1 METAKRMA
9 YVAKECGADIVK
21 YQTAV
26 PELVVSRF
34 AEKAEYQKQTTD
46 AAESQLEMIRKLH
59 FSFEGH
65 RELKEYCDS
74 IGIQYLSAPFDIP
87 SVRFLGTLGMPLIK
101 IPSGEI
107 TNLPYLEEIGKLHT
121 PALKLQQ
128 TVVGRQSET
137 TVAVL
142 YVDGI
147 ADPAR
152 VQRILDRLDTIDEQA
167 LLGRGDLEPYLT
179 HRPRALLPQLGQ
191 TERPDKF
198 AGALLDGCV
207 GLLVDGLP
215 MGYLL
220 PTTFHLLMHA
230 PEDESHNYLLASALI
245 VLRYFA
251 LAISLMFPALYV
263 AVAMYHQEMIPAK
276 LLLSVIQAKQQVPFS
291 VPAIILFMLIAF
303 ELLQEAGLRLPN
315 SIGQTV
321 SIIGALLVG
330 QSAVDAKVVSPVAI
344 IVVALAGIAGYTLP
358 NQELSNAVRLLRL
371 GLVLAAFL
379 YLLLRRR
386 DFAILRAMGVPNGPA
401 ARGLLGPVALLGLLG
416 IAAGSIPAWGY
427 AMRKTAETLATI
439 SGPEGAEVSVE
450 LSRLYLVGICAC
462 VWALLVA
469 FVAIGAGRL
478 SRRPALELLQG
489 AAGGRKKRKKDIAKA
504 TATGGEARKSVSA
517 GEGAP
522 GGKRANLAGAD
533 RCPQGAAPGTGG
545 PAWEYPAG
553 MCCGRSAA
561 PL

>member
-1 METAKRMA
+1 LWFFPVILRNMQTNFFHRGAGDGPHPRPQPQYDVPVTAGELKKIFSDCDDFETRTVRIGLESRLTVTVCWLDGVVSAGDVSTDVLRPLT
-9 YVAKECGADIVK
+9 EGGRLADIASTREALHRIE
-21 YQTAV
+21 QGAV
-26 PELVVSRF
+26 YSCSTRTRAEMDDVVFDLTNGSVALVFDAQRKAVTFEVRTSNVRAVSEPTI
-34 AEKAEYQKQTTD
+34 EKSVSGAKD
-46 AAESQLEMIRKLH
+46 AFVETLRINTSL
-59 FSFEGH
+59 
-65 RELKEYCDS
+65 
-74 IGIQYLSAPFDIP
+74 
-87 SVRFLGTLGMPLIK
+87 VRR
-101 IPSGEI
+101 
-107 TNLPYLEEIGKLHT
+107 KLHT

-230 PEDESHNYLLASALI
+230 PEDESHHYLLASALI

-321 SIIGALLVG
+321 SIIG
-330 QSAVDAKVVSPVAI
+330 SAVDAKVVSPVAI

-371 GLVLAAFL
+371 GLVLAAALAGLFGIL
-379 YLLLRRR
+379 AMLGLVIWYLCTIDSDGVAYMAPFVDSERPTIFRTLLRRPQPDEKFR
-386 DFAILRAMGVPNGPA
+386 PPEYGSPN
-401 ARGLLGPVALLGLLG
+401 
-416 IAAGSIPAWGY
+416 
-427 AMRKTAETLATI
+427 
-439 SGPEGAEVSVE
+439 
-450 LSRLYLVGICAC
+450 
-462 VWALLVA
+462 
-469 FVAIGAGRL
+469 
-478 SRRPALELLQG
+478 RRRQ
-489 AAGGRKKRKKDIAKA
+489 R
-504 TATGGEARKSVSA
+504 
-517 GEGAP
+517 
-522 GGKRANLAGAD
+522 
-533 RCPQGAAPGTGG
+533 
-545 PAWEYPAG
+545 
-553 MCCGRSAA
+553 
-561 PL
+561 

>member
-1 METAKRMA
+1 MQTDFFHSGSNDGPHPRPQPQYDVPVTAGELKKIFSDCDDFETRTVRIGLESRLTVTVCWLDGVVSAGDVSTDVLRPLT
-9 YVAKECGADIVK
+9 EGGRLADI
-21 YQTAV
+21 TSTREAV
-26 PELVVSRF
+26 HRIEQGAVYSCSTRTRAKMDDVVFDLTNGSVALMFVAQRKAVTFEVRTSNVRAVSEPTIEKSVSGSKDAFVETLRINTSLVR
-34 AEKAEYQKQTTD
+34 
-46 AAESQLEMIRKLH
+46 R
-59 FSFEGH
+59 
-65 RELKEYCDS
+65 
-74 IGIQYLSAPFDIP
+74 
-87 SVRFLGTLGMPLIK
+87 
-101 IPSGEI
+101 
-107 TNLPYLEEIGKLHT
+107 KLHT

-152 VQRILDRLDTIDEQA
+152 VQRILDKLDTIDEQA

-179 HRPRALLPQLGQ
+179 QLGQ

-220 PTTFHLLMHA
+220 PTTFQLLMHA
-230 PEDESHNYLLASALI
+230 PEDESHHYLLASALI

-251 LAISLMFPALYV
+251 LAISLTFPALYV
-263 AVAMYHQEMIPAK
+263 AVAMYHQEMVPAK

-291 VPAIILFMLIAF
+291 VPTIILFMLIAF

-371 GLVLAAFL
+371 WLVLAAALAGLFG
-379 YLLLRRR
+379 
-386 DFAILRAMGVPNGPA
+386 IL
-401 ARGLLGPVALLGLLG
+401 ALLGLAIWYLCTIDSDG
-416 IAAGSIPAWGY
+416 VAYMAPFVDSERPAIF
-427 AMRKTAETLATI
+427 RTL
-439 SGPEGAEVSVE
+439 
-450 LSRLYLVGICAC
+450 L
-462 VWALLVA
+462 
-469 FVAIGAGRL
+469 
-478 SRRPALELLQG
+478 RRPQPDEKF
-489 AAGGRKKRKKDIAKA
+489 R
-504 TATGGEARKSVSA
+504 
-517 GEGAP
+517 P
-522 GGKRANLAGAD
+522 
-533 RCPQGAAPGTGG
+533 P
-545 PAWEYPAG
+545 EYGSPN
-553 MCCGRSAA
+553 RRRQR
-561 PL
+561 

>member
-1 METAKRMA
+1 MQTNFFHR
-9 YVAKECGADIVK
+9 GADDGPHPRPQPQYDVPATTGELKKIFSDCDDFEAR
-21 YQTAV
+21 AV
-26 PELVVSRF
+26 RIGLESRLTVTVCWLDGMVSAGDVSTDVLRPLTEGGRLADIASTREAVRRIEQGAVYSCSTRTRTEMDDVVSDLTNGSVALVFDAQRRAVTF
-34 AEKAEYQKQTTD
+34 EVRTANVRAVSEPTIEKSVSGSKD
-46 AAESQLEMIRKLH
+46 AFVETLRINTSL
-59 FSFEGH
+59 
-65 RELKEYCDS
+65 
-74 IGIQYLSAPFDIP
+74 
-87 SVRFLGTLGMPLIK
+87 VRR
-101 IPSGEI
+101 
-107 TNLPYLEEIGKLHT
+107 KLHT

-147 ADPAR
+147 AGPAR
-152 VQRILDRLDTIDEQA
+152 VQRILDKLDTIDEQA

-179 HRPRALLPQLGQ
+179 QRPRALLPQLGQ

-198 AGALLDGCV
+198 AGELLDGCV

-220 PTTFHLLMHA
+220 PTTFRLLMHA
-230 PEDESHNYLLASALI
+230 PEDESHHYLLASALI

-251 LAISLMFPALYV
+251 LAISLTFPALYV

-291 VPAIILFMLIAF
+291 VPTIILFMLIAF

-371 GLVLAAFL
+371 GLVLAAALAGLFGIL
-379 YLLLRRR
+379 AALGLVIWYLCTIDSDGVAYMAPFVDSERPTIFRTLLRRPQPDEKFR
-386 DFAILRAMGVPNGPA
+386 PPEYDSPN
-401 ARGLLGPVALLGLLG
+401 
-416 IAAGSIPAWGY
+416 
-427 AMRKTAETLATI
+427 
-439 SGPEGAEVSVE
+439 
-450 LSRLYLVGICAC
+450 
-462 VWALLVA
+462 
-469 FVAIGAGRL
+469 
-478 SRRPALELLQG
+478 RRRQ
-489 AAGGRKKRKKDIAKA
+489 R
-504 TATGGEARKSVSA
+504 
-517 GEGAP
+517 
-522 GGKRANLAGAD
+522 
-533 RCPQGAAPGTGG
+533 
-545 PAWEYPAG
+545 
-553 MCCGRSAA
+553 
-561 PL
+561 

>member
-1 METAKRMA
+1 MQTNFFHRGAGDGPHPRPQPQYDVPVTAGELKKIFSDCDDFETRTVRIGLESRLTVTVCWLDGVVSANDVSTDVLRPLT
-9 YVAKECGADIVK
+9 EGGRLADIASTREALHRIE
-21 YQTAV
+21 QGAV
-26 PELVVSRF
+26 YSCSTRTRAKMDDAVFDLTNGSVALVFDAQRKAVTFEVRTSNVRAVSEPTI
-34 AEKAEYQKQTTD
+34 EKSVSGAKD
-46 AAESQLEMIRKLH
+46 AFVETLRINTSL
-59 FSFEGH
+59 
-65 RELKEYCDS
+65 
-74 IGIQYLSAPFDIP
+74 
-87 SVRFLGTLGMPLIK
+87 VRR
-101 IPSGEI
+101 
-107 TNLPYLEEIGKLHT
+107 KLHT

-220 PTTFHLLMHA
+220 PTTFQLLMHA
-230 PEDESHNYLLASALI
+230 PEDESHHYLLASALI

-276 LLLSVIQAKQQVPFS
+276 LLLSVIQ
-291 VPAIILFMLIAF
+291 
-303 ELLQEAGLRLPN
+303 RLPN

-371 GLVLAAFL
+371 GLVLAAALAGLFGIL
-379 YLLLRRR
+379 AMLGLVIWYLCTIDSDGVAYMAPFVDSERPTIFRTLLRRPQPDEKFR
-386 DFAILRAMGVPNGPA
+386 PPEYGSPN
-401 ARGLLGPVALLGLLG
+401 
-416 IAAGSIPAWGY
+416 
-427 AMRKTAETLATI
+427 
-439 SGPEGAEVSVE
+439 
-450 LSRLYLVGICAC
+450 
-462 VWALLVA
+462 
-469 FVAIGAGRL
+469 
-478 SRRPALELLQG
+478 RRRQ
-489 AAGGRKKRKKDIAKA
+489 R
-504 TATGGEARKSVSA
+504 
-517 GEGAP
+517 
-522 GGKRANLAGAD
+522 
-533 RCPQGAAPGTGG
+533 
-545 PAWEYPAG
+545 
-553 MCCGRSAA
+553 
-561 PL
+561 

>member
-1 METAKRMA
+1 MQTDFFHSGSNDGPHPRPQPQYDVPVTAGELKKIFSDCDDFEARTVRIGLESRLTVTVCWLDGV
-9 YVAKECGADIVK
+9 VAAGDVSADILRPL
-21 YQTAV
+21 TEGGRLADITSTREAV
-26 PELVVSRF
+26 HRIEQGAVYSCSTRTRAKMDDAVFDLTNGSVALVFDAQRKAVTFEVRTSNVRAVSEPTI
-34 AEKAEYQKQTTD
+34 EKSVSGSKD
-46 AAESQLEMIRKLH
+46 AFVETLRINTSL
-59 FSFEGH
+59 
-65 RELKEYCDS
+65 
-74 IGIQYLSAPFDIP
+74 
-87 SVRFLGTLGMPLIK
+87 VRR
-101 IPSGEI
+101 
-107 TNLPYLEEIGKLHT
+107 KLHT

-137 TVAVL
+137 TVA
-142 YVDGI
+142 
-147 ADPAR
+147 AR

-220 PTTFHLLMHA
+220 PTTFRLLMHT
-230 PEDESHNYLLASALI
+230 PEDEAHNYLLASALI

-291 VPAIILFMLIAF
+291 VPTIILFMLIAF

-371 GLVLAAFL
+371 GLVLAAALAGLFGIL
-379 YLLLRRR
+379 AMLGLVIWYLCTIDSDGVAYMAPFVDSERPALWRTLLRRPQPDEKFR
-386 DFAILRAMGVPNGPA
+386 PPEYGSPN
-401 ARGLLGPVALLGLLG
+401 
-416 IAAGSIPAWGY
+416 
-427 AMRKTAETLATI
+427 
-439 SGPEGAEVSVE
+439 
-450 LSRLYLVGICAC
+450 
-462 VWALLVA
+462 
-469 FVAIGAGRL
+469 
-478 SRRPALELLQG
+478 RRRQ
-489 AAGGRKKRKKDIAKA
+489 R
-504 TATGGEARKSVSA
+504 
-517 GEGAP
+517 
-522 GGKRANLAGAD
+522 
-533 RCPQGAAPGTGG
+533 
-545 PAWEYPAG
+545 
-553 MCCGRSAA
+553 
-561 PL
+561 

>member
-1 METAKRMA
+1 MR
-9 YVAKECGADIVK
+9 
-21 YQTAV
+21 
-26 PELVVSRF
+26 R
-34 AEKAEYQKQTTD
+34 
-46 AAESQLEMIRKLH
+46 
-59 FSFEGH
+59 
-65 RELKEYCDS
+65 
-74 IGIQYLSAPFDIP
+74 
-87 SVRFLGTLGMPLIK
+87 
-101 IPSGEI
+101 
-107 TNLPYLEEIGKLHT
+107 KLHT

-152 VQRILDRLDTIDEQA
+152 VQRILDKLDTIDEQA

-179 HRPRALLPQLGQ
+179 QRPRALLPQLGQ

-220 PTTFHLLMHA
+220 PTTFRLLMHA
-230 PEDESHNYLLASALI
+230 PEDKSHHYLLASALI

-251 LAISLMFPALYV
+251 LAISLTFPALYV

-291 VPAIILFMLIAF
+291 VPTIILFMLIAF

-344 IVVALAGIAGYTLP
+344 IVVALAGLFG
-358 NQELSNAVRLLRL
+358 
-371 GLVLAAFL
+371 
-379 YLLLRRR
+379 
-386 DFAILRAMGVPNGPA
+386 IL
-401 ARGLLGPVALLGLLG
+401 ALLGLVIWYLCTIESDG
-416 IAAGSIPAWGY
+416 VAYMAPFVDSERPTIF
-427 AMRKTAETLATI
+427 RTL
-439 SGPEGAEVSVE
+439 
-450 LSRLYLVGICAC
+450 L
-462 VWALLVA
+462 
-469 FVAIGAGRL
+469 
-478 SRRPALELLQG
+478 RRPQPDEKF
-489 AAGGRKKRKKDIAKA
+489 R
-504 TATGGEARKSVSA
+504 
-517 GEGAP
+517 P
-522 GGKRANLAGAD
+522 
-533 RCPQGAAPGTGG
+533 P
-545 PAWEYPAG
+545 EYGSPN
-553 MCCGRSAA
+553 RRRQR
-561 PL
+561 

>member
-1 METAKRMA
+1 MQTDFFHSGSNDGPHPRPQPQYDVPVTAGELKKIFSDCDDFEARTVRIGLESRLTVTVCWLDGVVSA
-9 YVAKECGADIVK
+9 GDVSTDVLRPLTEGGRLADI
-21 YQTAV
+21 TSTREAV
-26 PELVVSRF
+26 HRIEQGAVYSCSTRTRAKMDDAVGDLTNGSVALVFDAQRKAVTFEVRTSNVRAVSEPTI
-34 AEKAEYQKQTTD
+34 EKSVSGSKD
-46 AAESQLEMIRKLH
+46 ASL
-59 FSFEGH
+59 
-65 RELKEYCDS
+65 
-74 IGIQYLSAPFDIP
+74 
-87 SVRFLGTLGMPLIK
+87 VRR
-101 IPSGEI
+101 
-107 TNLPYLEEIGKLHT
+107 KLHT

-147 ADPAR
+147 ADPAH

-179 HRPRALLPQLGQ
+179 QRPRALLPQLGQ

-220 PTTFHLLMHA
+220 PTTFRLLMHA
-230 PEDESHNYLLASALI
+230 PEDESHHYLLASALI

-291 VPAIILFMLIAF
+291 VPTIILFMLIAF

-371 GLVLAAFL
+371 GLVLAAALAGLFGIL
-379 YLLLRRR
+379 AVLGLVVWYLCTIDSDGVAYMAPFVDSERPTIFRTLLRRPQPDEKFR
-386 DFAILRAMGVPNGPA
+386 PPEYGSPN
-401 ARGLLGPVALLGLLG
+401 
-416 IAAGSIPAWGY
+416 
-427 AMRKTAETLATI
+427 
-439 SGPEGAEVSVE
+439 
-450 LSRLYLVGICAC
+450 
-462 VWALLVA
+462 
-469 FVAIGAGRL
+469 
-478 SRRPALELLQG
+478 RRRQ
-489 AAGGRKKRKKDIAKA
+489 R
-504 TATGGEARKSVSA
+504 
-517 GEGAP
+517 
-522 GGKRANLAGAD
+522 
-533 RCPQGAAPGTGG
+533 
-545 PAWEYPAG
+545 
-553 MCCGRSAA
+553 
-561 PL
+561 

>member
-1 METAKRMA
+1 MQTNFFHR
-9 YVAKECGADIVK
+9 GADDGPHLRPQPQYDVPV
-21 YQTAV
+21 TAG
-26 PELVVSRF
+26 ELKKIFSDCDDFEARAVRIGLESRLTVTVCWLDGMVSAGDVSTDVLRPLTEGDRLADITSTREAVRRIEQGAVYSCSTRTRTEMDNVVSDLTNGSVALVFDAQRRAVTF
-34 AEKAEYQKQTTD
+34 EVRTANVRAVSEPTIEKSVSGSKD
-46 AAESQLEMIRKLH
+46 AFVETLRINTSL
-59 FSFEGH
+59 
-65 RELKEYCDS
+65 
-74 IGIQYLSAPFDIP
+74 
-87 SVRFLGTLGMPLIK
+87 VRR
-101 IPSGEI
+101 
-107 TNLPYLEEIGKLHT
+107 KLHT

-152 VQRILDRLDTIDEQA
+152 VQRILDKLDTIDEQA

-179 HRPRALLPQLGQ
+179 QRPRALLPQLGQ

-220 PTTFHLLMHA
+220 PT
-230 PEDESHNYLLASALI
+230 
-245 VLRYFA
+245 
-251 LAISLMFPALYV
+251 FPALYV

-291 VPAIILFMLIAF
+291 VPTIILFMLIAF

-371 GLVLAAFL
+371 GLVLAAALAGLFGIL
-379 YLLLRRR
+379 AALGLVIWYLCTIESDGVAYMAPFVDSERPTIFRTLLRRPQPDEKFR
-386 DFAILRAMGVPNGPA
+386 PPEYDSPN
-401 ARGLLGPVALLGLLG
+401 
-416 IAAGSIPAWGY
+416 
-427 AMRKTAETLATI
+427 
-439 SGPEGAEVSVE
+439 
-450 LSRLYLVGICAC
+450 
-462 VWALLVA
+462 
-469 FVAIGAGRL
+469 
-478 SRRPALELLQG
+478 RRRQ
-489 AAGGRKKRKKDIAKA
+489 R
-504 TATGGEARKSVSA
+504 
-517 GEGAP
+517 
-522 GGKRANLAGAD
+522 
-533 RCPQGAAPGTGG
+533 
-545 PAWEYPAG
+545 
-553 MCCGRSAA
+553 
-561 PL
+561 